1 MRGINQGQID
11 CLRVAA
17 TTQNLTT
24 LARGGISSASR
35 GVEEAVSWIATIF
48 FIISSRFAAA
58 RCGLSAASR
67 RTKSSGPAERE
78 NFTLGDLARHI
89 AATERYVF
97 AECAVGL
104 PSRYK
109 GCGRELADG
118 LDNVIAFM
126 ERMHSESMEIFSRM
140 TQADFE
146 KKGISPDG
154 IPITAWKLLR
164 SMLEHE
170 IHHRGQIYVYLGI
183 LGVPVPSLY
192 TLNERQLQALSA
204 QNAAQSRSVQ

>member
-1 MRGINQGQID
+1 MERDDFLHNFEQIRGRTMR
-11 CLRVAA
+11 LV
-17 TTQNLTT
+17 
-24 LARGGISSASR
+24 
-35 GVEEAVSWIATIF
+35 
-48 FIISSRFAAA
+48 
-58 RCGLSAASR
+58 R
-67 RTKSSGPAERE
+67 RIPPDKIEWTCRTGE
-78 NFTLGDLARHI
+78 FTLGDLARHI

-97 AECAVGL
+97 AECAFAR

-126 ERMHSESMEIFSRM
+126 EGMHSESMGIFSGM

-146 KKGISPDG
+146 KKGTSPEG
-154 IPITAWKLLR
+154 VPITAWKLLR

-183 LGVPVPSLY
+183 LGVPAPSLY
-192 TLNERQLQALSA
+192 TLNERQLQAHSA
-204 QNAAQSRSVQ
+204 

>member
-1 MRGINQGQID
+1 MDRDDFLHNFEQIRGRTMRLVRCIPPDKIEWTCRTG
-11 CLRVAA
+11 
-17 TTQNLTT
+17 
-24 LARGGISSASR
+24 
-35 GVEEAVSWIATIF
+35 E
-48 FIISSRFAAA
+48 FA
-58 RCGLSAASR
+58 
-67 RTKSSGPAERE
+67 
-78 NFTLGDLARHI
+78 LGDLARHI
-89 AATERYVF
+89 AA
-97 AECAVGL
+97 VGR

>member
-1 MRGINQGQID
+1 MDRDDFLHNFEQVRGRTMR
-11 CLRVAA
+11 LV
-17 TTQNLTT
+17 
-24 LARGGISSASR
+24 
-35 GVEEAVSWIATIF
+35 
-48 FIISSRFAAA
+48 
-58 RCGLSAASR
+58 RCVPPDKIEWTC
-67 RTKSSGPAERE
+67 RTGE
-78 NFTLGDLARHI
+78 FTLGDLARHI

-97 AECAVGL
+97 AECAVGR

-118 LDNVIAFM
+118 RDNVVAFM
-126 ERMHSESMEIFSRM
+126 ERMHSESMEIFSGM

-146 KKGISPDG
+146 KKGTSPEG
-154 IPITAWKLLR
+154 VPITAWKLLR

-192 TLNERQLQALSA
+192 TLNERQLQALSV